1 MDQAGVI
8 APFGDD
14 GLDPGFLAKGL
25 VAADELDLNAGLDGK
40 LLSMVAQ
47 LIPQGLGPS
56 GVIEQPDL
64 VITEVTCH
72 GARVTDIR

>member
-25 VAADELDLNAGLDGK
+25 VAADELDLDAGLDGK
-40 LLSMVAQ
+40 LPGKVAQ
-47 LIPQGLGPS
+47 LIPQGLGP
-56 GVIEQPDL
+56 
-64 VITEVTCH
+64 
-72 GARVTDIR
+72 